1 METVRVKGNDHR
13 YAIGNWLMVEFGLGN
28 GHGSKR
34 CNSPNWQWQS
44 SVREGTWVT
53 GAHGS
58 IWHSSWPRRTRI
70 RWMAWVVA
78 PNQGTPQCPYSSGR
92 LALSRK
98 PRRNYCPALYAVQH
112 FERGSPTHMMRWT
125 PSIFHPRLGVP
136 LHPGTMATRPVEN
149 PVLNENGQAT
159 ELPRE
164 VQKSPVVKFRTEM
177 PVREETPPLN

>member
-44 SVREGTWVT
+44 SVREGTWFT
-53 GAHGS
+53 GARGF
-58 IWHSSWPRRTRI
+58 ILHSSWPRRTRI
-70 RWMAWVVA
+70 RWVAA

-98 PRRNYCPALYAVQH
+98 PRGNYCPALYAVRRFGWESTASCALDSH
-112 FERGSPTHMMRWT
+112 P
-125 PSIFHPRLGVP
+125 FHPLMGVP
-136 LHPGTMATRPVEN
+136 VHPGSIPTRSLPN
-149 PVLNENGQAT
+149 PVRNENGQAT